1 MNFQQQMEV
10 CMNGVITNFYPSAVV
25 SNPIR
30 LHGNQNF
37 PPPSSVVEPLTQL
50 NISMGSHHGGYH
62 GNQHFQGHHPYRL
75 DTSGRQNGSSPDS
88 VGLSSNGSYS
98 GSENDANFI
107 NNGQVNPLIHGNGQL
122 PPTTNPQQLM
132 HSNPQFVHS
141 NQQMM
146 RNNQQMMHSNQQ
158 IQMMHQHGYHGYQPP
173 TQSPP
178 PPPRIFKPC
187 FVCGDKSSGYHY
199 GVSSCEGC
207 KGFFRRSV
215 QKGMQYTCH
224 RDGNCKM
231 TKQTR
236 SRCQFC
242 RFQKCIE
249 VGMLRESVR
258 NDRNKKRGKE
268 KENSKKEV
276 TSSNSDVIEVLKVSP
291 EVEKLIQQVSQYH
304 LKTFPNMSDI
314 KKYQPPSQANGN
326 GGTPQK
332 PQVSPQQ
339 QASVAKQQQPSNG
352 NHQAADNKKPP
363 SKTELE
369 LWKKFADLSTK
380 SIVKIVEFAK
390 GIPGF
395 QNFTIADQITLLKCA
410 CLEILFLRICSRY
423 LPEQDT
429 MTFSDGL
436 TLTRLQM
443 RMCGCGPMT
452 DQMFAFAQSLQP
464 LKSDSTEIGL
474 LAAICLI
481 SSDRPDLE
489 EPEKVENLQLKL
501 TEGLKYYM
509 RKRRPENKR
518 LFPKLMVKLTDLRSI
533 SMKGASRVADVKDEL
548 PQGSIPPLMNEMIIE
563 NQDDEE
569 DC

>member
-37 PPPSSVVEPLTQL
+37 PLPNVVEPLTQL
-50 NISMGSHHGGYH
+50 NISMGSHHPHSGGYH

-75 DTSGRQNGSSPDS
+75 DTGGRNGSSPDS
-88 VGLSSNGSYS
+88 IGLSSNGSYS
-98 GSENDANFI
+98 GSENDVNFH
-107 NNGQVNPLIHGNGQL
+107 NNQHNGQVNPLMNGGQMAQQQLQMHG
-122 PPTTNPQQLM
+122 NPQQM
-132 HSNPQFVHS
+132 VHG
-141 NQQMM
+141 NHHQQMHG
-146 RNNQQMMHSNQQ
+146 NQMM
-158 IQMMHQHGYHGYQPP
+158 GYYQP
-173 TQSPP
+173 QSPP
-178 PPPRIFKPC
+178 PPPRVFKPC

-224 RDGNCKM
+224 RDGDCKM

-242 RFQKCIE
+242 RFQKCLQ
-249 VGMLRESVR
+249 VGMLKESVR

-268 KENSKKEV
+268 KEGKKDV
-276 TSSNSDVIEVLKVSP
+276 TSQSNNDVTEVIKVSP
-291 EVEKLIQQVSQYH
+291 EVEDLIKQVAQYH

-314 KKYQPPSQANGN
+314 KKYQPPSPPN
-326 GGTPQK
+326 GTPQQNQ
-332 PQVSPQQ
+332 PT
-339 QASVAKQQQPSNG
+339 ATSVTKQPDG
-352 NHQAADNKKPP
+352 NTPATNKPP

-423 LPEQDT
+423 LPDQDT

-436 TLTRLQM
+436 TLTRTQM

-452 DQMFAFAQSLQP
+452 DQMFAFAISLQP
-464 LKSDSTEIGL
+464 LKADSTEIGL

-489 EPEKVENLQLKL
+489 EPEKVEKLQLKL

-533 SMKGASRVADVKDEL
+533 SMKGASRVVDVKHEL
-548 PQGSIPPLMNEMIIE
+548 PQGSIPPLMNEMILE
-563 NQDDEE
+563 NEVE
-569 DC
+569 